1 MRRLSLWVVAA
12 VACGWAA
19 FAGAEPTAPER
30 SVPPAVARLLAKART
45 HLNAGTDVSR
55 VVALHVV
62 GTRTRSLDTRPA
74 VDPFE
79 FKLLLPSS
87 LQWRSNPV
95 LHTMTGGVF
104 WQEPRFEER
113 IRKIAARQLEGD
125 RMRVCLTYLARVPPG
140 AAISVED
147 LGIRDYE
154 WVKGRSIGVRNL
166 VERLRLELVLDEE
179 TAEPLATVT
188 HGIVYNADGSSVQND
203 IVAVF
208 QDYRTVSGVRF
219 PHRIEERNKLD
230 HAVIALTKIAINT
243 LTPED
248 FADNPTSAGR

>member
-1 MRRLSLWVVAA
+1 MTRESALVVFLVVCVGSAAASQRPSAPKSTVPAA
-12 VACGWAA
+12 VAA
-19 FAGAEPTAPER
+19 
-30 SVPPAVARLLAKART
+30 LLARART
-45 HLNAGTDVSR
+45 HLNAGTDISR
-55 VVALHVV
+55 VASLYVV
-62 GTRTRSLDTRPA
+62 GTRTRSLDTRPTD
-74 VDPFE
+74 DPFE

-87 LQWRSNPV
+87 LQWRSTSV
-95 LHTMTGGVF
+95 LHTMAGGVF
-104 WQEPRFEER
+104 WQEPRFDER

-147 LGIRDYE
+147 LGFRDYE
-154 WVKGRSIGVRNL
+154 WVKGRSISVRNL

-230 HAVIALTKIAINT
+230 HAVIVLTKIAVNT

-248 FADNPTSAGR
+248 FADKPTSAGR